1 MRRPDYATAIAL
13 SACFVLALAAA
24 AGAQTGRVGG
34 LVRDEG
40 GQPIKGATVTADNEN
55 IGQSF
60 TASTDEKGRFTM
72 IGLRAGQW
80 RFIAQAPGFSP
91 DGGSAPIRMG
101 GPNPPLTFNLKK
113 TGNANFGALGGIA
126 AKDLQAELTA
136 ADALFN
142 QHKYDESIAA
152 YRSIAGKA
160 PALSVVN
167 LQIAAAYRNK
177 KDYDAAIAAYNDLLK
192 VDPANEKARI
202 GIGETEI
209 ERGNAQAAER
219 TLQAA
224 ADGPGAGRD
233 VYYTLAELKRSRGE
247 TDDAVRWYEKAAA
260 ADPAWGKPLYKLA
273 QSAMTKGDAAAARRF
288 FDRVVAVDP
297 LSPEAAEAKTAL
309 GSLNK

>member
-13 SACFVLALAAA
+13 SACFVLALAAGA
-24 AGAQTGRVGG
+24 HAQTGRVGG
-34 LVRDEG
+34 LVKDEN

-72 IGLRAGQW
+72 IGLRAGNW

-91 DGGSAPIRMG
+91 DGGTAPIKMG
-101 GPNPPLTFNLKK
+101 SPNPPLSFSLKK
-113 TGNANFGALGGIA
+113 TGNANFGALGGITA
-126 AKDLQAELTA
+126 RELQTELSA
-136 ADALFN
+136 ADSLFN

-152 YRSIAGKA
+152 YRVIAGKA

-177 KDYDAAIAAYNDLLK
+177 KDYEAAIGAYNDLLK
-192 VDPANEKARI
+192 IDPANPKARL

-219 TLQAA
+219 VLQAA

-233 VYYTLAELKRSRGE
+233 VYYALAELKRERGQA
-247 TDDAVRWYEKAAA
+247 DAAVRYYEKAAA
-260 ADPAWGKPLYKLA
+260 ADPAWGKPLYRLGV
-273 QSAMTKGDAAAARRF
+273 SAKDKGDAAAARRF

-309 GSLNK
+309 VTLNK

>member
-1 MRRPDYATAIAL
+1 MRRPNYAIAL
-13 SACFVLALAAA
+13 SACFVLALAAG
-24 AGAQTGRVGG
+24 AGAQSGRVGG
-34 LVRDEG
+34 LVKDEN

-72 IGLRAGQW
+72 IGLRAGNW

-91 DGGSAPIRMG
+91 DGGTAPIKMG
-101 GPNPPLTFNLKK
+101 GPNPPLSFSLKK
-113 TGNANFGALGGIA
+113 TGNANFGALGGIP
-126 AKDLQAELTA
+126 AKDLQTELTA

-142 QHKYDESIAA
+142 QRKYDESIAA
-152 YRSIAGKA
+152 YRAIANKA

-177 KDYDAAIAAYNDLLK
+177 KDYEAAIAAYNELLK
-192 VDPANEKARI
+192 VDPANAKARL

-219 TLQAA
+219 VLQAA
-224 ADGPGAGRD
+224 AEGPGGGRD
-233 VYYTLAELKRSRGE
+233 VYYALAELKRAHG
-247 TDDAVRWYEKAAA
+247 DADQAVRWYEKAAA
-260 ADPAWGKPLYKLA
+260 ADPAWGKPLYKLGVTA
-273 QSAMTKGDAAAARRF
+273 KDKGDAAAARRF

-297 LSPEAAEAKTAL
+297 QSPEAAEAKTAL
-309 GSLNK
+309 GTLNK

>member
-1 MRRPDYATAIAL
+1 MRRADYATAIAL
-13 SACFVLALAAA
+13 SVGFLLALATG

-34 LVRDEG
+34 LVRDEN

-72 IGLRAGQW
+72 IGLRAGNW

-91 DGGSAPIRMG
+91 DGGTAPIRMG
-101 GPNPPLTFNLKK
+101 TPNPPLTFSLKK
-113 TGNANFGALGGIA
+113 TGNANFGVLGGIA
-126 AKDLQAELTA
+126 AKDLQADLTA

-142 QHKYDESIAA
+142 QRKYDESIAA

-192 VDPANEKARI
+192 IDPANQKARV
-202 GIGETEI
+202 GIGETEL

-219 TLQAA
+219 ALQGA

-233 VYYTLAELKRSRGE
+233 VYYTLAELKRTRGE
-247 TDDAVRWYEKAAA
+247 TDEAARWYEKAAA
-260 ADPAWGKPLYKLA
+260 ADPSWGKPLYKLA
-273 QSAMTKGDAAAARRF
+273 QNAMNKGDAAAARRLL
-288 FDRVVAVDP
+288 DRVVAVDP
-297 LSPEAAEAKTAL
+297 QSPEAADAKTAL
-309 GSLNK
+309 ASLNK

>member
-1 MRRPDYATAIAL
+1 MRRPDLAAIAL
-13 SACFVLALAAA
+13 SACFVLALAVGAR
-24 AGAQTGRVGG
+24 AQTGRVNG
-34 LVRDEG
+34 LVKDDN

-60 TASTDEKGRFTM
+60 TASTDDKGRFTM
-72 IGLRAGQW
+72 IGLRAGSW

-113 TGNANFGALGGIA
+113 TGNANFGALGGIPA
-126 AKDLQAELTA
+126 RDLQTELTA

-152 YRSIAGKA
+152 YRSIAAKA
-160 PALSVVN
+160 PALTVVN

-177 KDYDAAIAAYNDLLK
+177 KEYDAAIAAYNDLLK
-192 VDPANEKARI
+192 VDPGNEKARL
-202 GIGETEI
+202 GIGEAEI
-209 ERGNAQAAER
+209 ERGNTQAAER
-219 TLQAA
+219 TLQTA
-224 ADGPGAGRD
+224 ADGAGAGRD
-233 VYYTLAELKRSRGE
+233 VYYALAELKRARGQADE
-247 TDDAVRWYEKAAA
+247 AIRWYEKAAA

-273 QSAMTKGDAAAARRF
+273 VTAKDKGDAVAARRF

>member
-13 SACFVLALAAA
+13 SACFVLALATAA
-24 AGAQTGRVGG
+24 SAQTGRVGG
-34 LVRDEG
+34 LVRDEN

-60 TASTDEKGRFTM
+60 TASSDEKGRFTM

-91 DGGSAPIRMG
+91 DGGTAPIRMG

-113 TGNANFGALGGIA
+113 TGNANFGALGGIP

-152 YRSIAGKA
+152 YRSIAGRA
-160 PALSVVN
+160 PALSVID

-177 KDYDAAIAAYNDLLK
+177 KDYDGAIAAYNDLLK
-192 VDPANEKARI
+192 IDPANPKARL

-219 TLQAA
+219 VLQAA
-224 ADGPGAGRD
+224 AEGQGAGRD
-233 VYYTLAELKRSRGE
+233 VYYALAELKRERGQADE
-247 TDDAVRWYEKAAA
+247 AVRWYEKAAA
-260 ADPAWGKPLYKLA
+260 ADPSWGKPLYRLA
-273 QSAMTKGDAAAARRF
+273 VGAKDKGDAAAARRF

-297 LSPEAAEAKTAL
+297 LSKEAAEAKTAL
-309 GSLNK
+309 GTLNK

>member
-13 SACFVLALAAA
+13 SACFVLALAGGAR
-24 AGAQTGRVGG
+24 AQTGRVGG
-34 LVRDEG
+34 LVKDENG
-40 GQPIKGATVTADNEN
+40 NPIKGATVTADNEN

-60 TASTDEKGRFTM
+60 TASTDDKGRFTM
-72 IGLRAGQW
+72 IGLRAGLW

-91 DGGSAPIRMG
+91 DGGTAPIRMG
-101 GPNPPLTFNLKK
+101 NPNPPLTFSLKK

-152 YRSIAGKA
+152 YRSIAGRA

-192 VDPANEKARI
+192 IDPVNQKARV
-202 GIGETEI
+202 GISETEI

-219 TLQAA
+219 ALQVAA
-224 ADGPGAGRD
+224 ETAGAGRE
-233 VYYTLAELKRSRGE
+233 VYYTLAELKRTKGE
-247 TDDAVRWYEKAAA
+247 TDEAARWYEKAAA
-260 ADPAWGKPLYKLA
+260 ADPSWGKPLYKLA
-273 QSAMTKGDAAAARRF
+273 LNAMSKGDAAAARRF

-309 GSLNK
+309 ASLNK